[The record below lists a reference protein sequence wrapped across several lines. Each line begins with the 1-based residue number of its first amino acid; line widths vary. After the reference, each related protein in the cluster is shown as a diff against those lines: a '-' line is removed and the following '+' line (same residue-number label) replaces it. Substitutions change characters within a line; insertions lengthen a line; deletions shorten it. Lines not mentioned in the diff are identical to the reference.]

1 MGRWSGLFIDAVPMN
16 HEVDFGAPNSD
27 SVAAEAWWRKW
38 PAWLLSLF
46 GVIGLLLIPSDLQG
60 WMELSK
66 RRNEAAATVSQG
78 RREPPYDWS
87 RPETVLERVRQR
99 QADLML
105 LPWIVTGTVGAILS
119 GAMIAGG
126 IGLMRNSLWG
136 YALSRWTCLIALPWE
151 CFVGWVSWQAM
162 SIDAPRIAAT
172 LGSRVPDAK
181 IPPPEQLLPIV
192 RSGSLILVAIWT
204 ALALLFFA
212 TIYLSIGR
220 PSIGSSKG

>member
-1 MGRWSGLFIDAVPMN
+1 MN
-16 HEVDFGAPNSD
+16 HEFDFGAPTSE
-27 SVAAEAWWRKW
+27 SLAAKAWWKKW

-46 GVIGLLLIPSDLQG
+46 GGIGLLLIPSDLQG

-66 RRNEAAATVSQG
+66 RRNETAATASDS

-99 QADLML
+99 QADSML
-105 LPWIVTGTVGAILS
+105 IPWIVTGTVGAILS
-119 GAMIAGG
+119 GTMIASG
-126 IGLMRNSLWG
+126 IGLMRNSSWG

-151 CFVGWVSWQAM
+151 CFVGWVGWHAM

-204 ALALLFFA
+204 ASALLFFA
-212 TIYLSIGR
+212 TIFLSIGR
-220 PSIGSSKG
+220 TSIGSTKG